1 MSEPMFKK
9 NDRVIFNYENMSKE
23 VVINMVYKNMD
34 SDHHMYVVNDGE
46 KNIFVD
52 EGMLSLPIK
61 KEFNKPYVDPDL
73 GIFGALT
80 VVGKSESGNEVIFKI
95 KDTLI
100 ELNTT
105 EIVIIM
111 QGLQYGYEII
121 KPPSD

>member
-1 MSEPMFKK
+1 MFKK